1 MNINYIVNEEKKTVV
16 CILEVEYLLGSWES
30 LRFTGKAKCSPDDQW
45 DVETGRKIA
54 YSRAY
59 IKMKKRIIRMKHKWL
74 HDLRNKQVAFE
85 KKIAFLERSIERN
98 EEEIG
103 SKLTQI
109 DNLAQ

>member
-16 CILEVEYLLGSWES
+16 CILEVEGLLDSWES
-30 LRFTGKAKCSPDDQW
+30 LRFSAKAKCSPDDQW
-45 DVETGRKIA
+45 NVETGRKIA

-59 IKMKKRIIRMKHKWL
+59 IKMKKCIIRMKQEWIQSLKI
-74 HDLRNKQVAFE
+74 KQVLIE
-85 KKIAFLERSIERN
+85 NKIASLERSIERN